1 MAMRVVIVDDE
12 NDILSILK
20 DALSSAGLDVAAFE
34 RAEPALAFVAEHDAE
49 VLVADLRLPG
59 TNGLALVGDV
69 RVASP
74 DTQVIILTGFGDMR
88 SAVEALRLGA
98 YDYLTKPVDVDRLV
112 QSIRNAA
119 ERRALIRAN
128 RTLLRSLEEANRLKA
143 EFIRG
148 MNHEVRTP
156 LGHVLGFAQ
165 ILEDTLEGLSEKQRR
180 YFDNIRSGAQQL
192 LEMFENILQFSALQA
207 GEARLH
213 LSEFSV
219 RGLVDDCLG
228 GHREAAARKS
238 IRLEVDLGAQ
248 DVQAGADIEM
258 CRKILSV
265 LLDNAVKFTPDGGV
279 VTIRADARPE
289 PDCPEERL
297 PAGNR
302 AEAWLHLSVSDTGP
316 GIDPGDQE
324 RIFNLF
330 EQLDADLARQHQ
342 GAGLGLALGMSL
354 ARGQGGTITV
364 ESQPGTGSCF
374 TAIIPMVAD

>member
-12 NDILSILK
+12 KSILSILK
-20 DALSSAGLDVAAFE
+20 DALSSAGLSVAAFE
-34 RAEPALAFVAEHDAE
+34 RAEPALAYVSDHDTE

-74 DTQVIILTGFGDMR
+74 DTQVIILTGFGDMK

-112 QSIRNAA
+112 QAIRNAA
-119 ERRALIRAN
+119 ERRTLIRAN
-128 RTLLRSLEEANRLKA
+128 RTLLRGLEEANRLKA

-165 ILEDTLEGLSEKQRR
+165 ILEDTLEGLSEKQHR

-192 LEMFENILQFSALQA
+192 LEMFENILQFSALQS

-219 RGLVDDCLG
+219 RGLVDECLEACG
-228 GHREAAARKS
+228 GGASLKS
-238 IRLEVDLGAQ
+238 IELVVGPDGQ
-248 DVQAGADIEM
+248 DIQAGADIDM

-279 VTIRADARPE
+279 VTVRADVRPE
-289 PDCPEERL
+289 PGCSAERL
-297 PAGNR
+297 PAGNQT
-302 AEAWLHLSVSDTGP
+302 EAWLHLSVSDTGS
-316 GIDPGDQE
+316 GIDSGDHD

-330 EQLDADLARQHQ
+330 EQVDADLARQHQ

-364 ESQPGTGSCF
+364 DSQAGSGNCF
-374 TAIIPMVAD
+374 TAIIPMTTD